1 MSVNESS
8 SSPYISNN
16 VPISPGSLVEI
27 GRVKVARV
35 EEVNYNSFTE
45 SCLNLC
51 SHDKAIAKKV
61 FIEIFFK
68 SCGHLW
74 DRGSNTTS
82 NAGDTK
88 RRIKIEGE

>member
-8 SSPYISNN
+8 STPYIPNN

-35 EEVNYNSFTE
+35 EEVNYNLFTE

-61 FIEIFFK
+61 FIDIFSK
-68 SCGHLW
+68 AVATY
-74 DRGSNTTS
+74 RT
-82 NAGDTK
+82 
-88 RRIKIEGE
+88 GEVIPLAMQGIQREE